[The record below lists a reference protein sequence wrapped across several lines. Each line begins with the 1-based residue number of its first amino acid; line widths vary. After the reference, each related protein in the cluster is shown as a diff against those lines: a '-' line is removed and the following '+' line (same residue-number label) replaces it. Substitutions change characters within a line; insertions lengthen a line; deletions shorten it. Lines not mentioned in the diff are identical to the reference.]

1 MHDRCLRLNAAKP
14 HFQTSF
20 LTQQPDVLLKWKQR
34 VFSTPKPI
42 SWPLLLFQ
50 LIQEDQ
56 QQDLLAHVHVCVLT
70 PSLGCKDL
78 KADFW
83 AQGQKAGGV

>member
-1 MHDRCLRLNAAKP
+1 MEAEGVFNTKA
-14 HFQTSF
+14 HF
-20 LTQQPDVLLKWKQR
+20 LAP
-34 VFSTPKPI
+34 
-42 SWPLLLFQ
+42 LLFQ